1 MINIITR
8 FSRKDSINKC
18 IKSTQN
24 QTYKHIN
31 HIITY
36 ENDEDRDWLWRNSLA
51 TLVKVPSWKPIP
63 NTYISYN
70 HHDAYNKYLKPNLA
84 FWDKKVQ
91 STPIA
96 EDISVDVEPIRYTS
110 KEGLW
115 LETTDK
121 SQRVVFK
128 HFPPNLYLKIAEQH
142 AIEGWMVYLDD
153 DDVFDSPTVLE
164 EIVQELVDK
173 DTLYLVKCRRSDG
186 IRPSKEFWDAMD
198 KANYPIMLNE
208 VGSASMIYHS
218 KYKDYTNWDE
228 WRAGDFRTIKT
239 LEEKIPNKKFIDKV
253 LIDIT

>member
-8 FSRKDSINKC
+8 FSRKDSIDKC
-18 IKSTQN
+18 LNSIQN

-36 ENDEDRDWLWRNSLA
+36 EKDEDKKLLEQKTQS
-51 TLVKVPSWKPIP
+51 TLIKVPSWKPIP

-70 HHDAYNKYLKPNLA
+70 HHDLYNEYLNPNLV

-91 STPIA
+91 STPIV
-96 EDISVDVEPIRYTS
+96 EDISIDVEPVRYTS
-110 KEGLW
+110 KEGNW
-115 LETTDK
+115 LETTGK
-121 SQRVVFK
+121 SQRVVFE

-142 AIEGWMVYLDD
+142 VIEGWVVYLDD

-164 EIVQELVDK
+164 EIIQELVDK
-173 DTLYLVKCRRSDG
+173 DILYLVKCKRSDG
-186 IRPSKEFWDAMD
+186 IHPSEEFWDAMN

-208 VGSASMIYHS
+208 VGSASIIYHT

-239 LEEKIPNKKFIDKV
+239 LEEKIPSKKFINKV
-253 LIDIT
+253 LINIT